1 MCVGSGVVTS
11 VPSDAPDDYAALRD
25 LKKKKV
31 STTTT
36 VHVYTCTV
44 HTHVLYTVKLLMLVA
59 TIFSVFASMSN

>member
-36 VHVYTCTV
+36 TVHVYTCTV
-44 HTHVLYTVKLLMLVA
+44 YTHTCTVYCK
-59 TIFSVFASMSN
+59 TINVSGYYI

>member
-31 STTTT
+31 STTT
-36 VHVYTCTV
+36 VQYMYI
-44 HTHVLYTVKLLMLVA
+44 HVLYTHTCTVYCK
-59 TIFSVFASMSN
+59 TINVSGYYI

>member
-36 VHVYTCTV
+36 TTVHVYTCSV
-44 HTHVLYTVKLLMLVA
+44 YCK
-59 TIFSVFASMSN
+59 TINVSGYFI

>member
-44 HTHVLYTVKLLMLVA
+44 YTHIYSIL
-59 TIFSVFASMSN
+59 